1 MHLAEELQKDGD
13 LLVQESLVEVI
24 CDTSFL
30 IHLATRKI
38 KNIDSVNTEIGQI
51 QFVVPSVVLNELRK
65 LSKTQK
71 KKQDAVTTLEF
82 ARNLK
87 TTEMSGKFA
96 DQAIIERV
104 RKRGGIIATL
114 DSELKNKIKSLNGSV
129 MSFSSDKIVL
139 ES

>member
-1 MHLAEELQKDGD
+1 M
-13 LLVQESLVEVI
+13 VEVI

-87 TTEMSGKFA
+87 STEMAGKFA

-104 RKRGGIIATL
+104 RKRGGIIATV
-114 DSELKNKIKSLNGSV
+114 DSELKNKIKSLGGSV
-129 MSFSSDKIVL
+129 MSFSSDNIVL

>member
-1 MHLAEELQKDGD
+1 M
-13 LLVQESLVEVI
+13 VEVI

-30 IHLATRKI
+30 IHLSTHKI
-38 KNIDSVNTEIGQI
+38 KNLDSVNTEIGQI
-51 QFVVPSVVLNELRK
+51 EFVVPSVVLNELRK

-104 RKRGGIIATL
+104 TKHGGIIATL
-114 DSELKNKIKSLNGSV
+114 DNELKNKIKSLGGSV
-129 MSFSSDKIVL
+129 MSFSSDNIVL

>member
-1 MHLAEELQKDGD
+1 
-13 LLVQESLVEVI
+13 LVEVI

-51 QFVVPSVVLNELRK
+51 QFVVPSVVLNEMQN

-71 KKQDAVTTLEF
+71 KKQDATTTLEF

-87 TTEMSGKFA
+87 TIEISGKFA
-96 DQAIIERV
+96 DQAIIDHV
-104 RKRGGIIATL
+104 RNHGGMIATM
-114 DSELKNKIKSLNGSV
+114 DKELKNKIKSLNGSV
-129 MSFSSDKIVL
+129 ISFSNDKIIL

>member
-1 MHLAEELQKDGD
+1 M
-13 LLVQESLVEVI
+13 VEVT

-30 IHLATRKI
+30 IHLATKKI

-51 QFVVPSVVLNELRK
+51 EFVVPSVVLNELRK

-114 DSELKNKIKSLNGSV
+114 DGELKNKIKNSGGSI
-129 MSFSSDKIVL
+129 MSVSNDKIVL

>member
-1 MHLAEELQKDGD
+1 M
-13 LLVQESLVEVI
+13 VEVI

-30 IHLATRKI
+30 IHLSTHKI
-38 KNIDSVNTEIGQI
+38 MNLDSVNTEIGQI
-51 QFVVPSVVLNELRK
+51 EFVVPSAVLNELRK

-71 KKQDAVTTLEF
+71 KKQDAVTALEF

-114 DSELKNKIKSLNGSV
+114 DSELKNKIKSLGGSV
-129 MSFSSDKIVL
+129 MSLSNDEIVL

>member
-1 MHLAEELQKDGD
+1 M
-13 LLVQESLVEVI
+13 VEVI

-38 KNIDSVNTEIGQI
+38 KNIDSVNTEIGEI

-71 KKQDAVTTLEF
+71 KKQDAITTLEF

-104 RKRGGIIATL
+104 RKRGGMIATM
-114 DSELKNKIKSLNGSV
+114 DKDLKNKIISLNGSI
-129 MSFSSDKIVL
+129 MSFSNDKIVL

>member
-1 MHLAEELQKDGD
+1 
-13 LLVQESLVEVI
+13 LVEVI

-51 QFVVPSVVLNELRK
+51 EFVVPSVVLNELKK

-71 KKQDAVTTLEF
+71 KKQDAVITLEF

-114 DSELKNKIKSLNGSV
+114 DGELKNKIKNSGGSI
-129 MSFSSDKIVL
+129 MSVSNDKIVL